1 MLANKH
7 LLDEYFQYRIR
18 SNNIQAKINVQ
29 EELIREYRQRYRDTM
44 DRIRILNHN
53 IHQIRNDLKNN

>member
-18 SNNIQAKINVQ
+18 TNNIQAKINVL
-29 EELIREYRQRYRDTM
+29 EELIREHRQHYRDTM
-44 DRIRILNHN
+44 DRIRILNYN
-53 IHQIRNDLKNN
+53 LHQNRNDLKNN